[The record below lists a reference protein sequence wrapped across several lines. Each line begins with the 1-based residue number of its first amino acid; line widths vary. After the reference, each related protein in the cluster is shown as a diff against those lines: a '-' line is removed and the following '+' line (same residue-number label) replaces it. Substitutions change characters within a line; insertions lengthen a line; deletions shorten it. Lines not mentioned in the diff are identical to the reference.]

1 LSEVRT
7 AADLTQTS
15 TFHEVKVEESM
26 AVATR
31 TEPTTVSVTVG
42 GSEITLETGKLA
54 KQADGAVVVRSGDTM
69 VLATAQG
76 RMEAREGADFFPLT
90 VDVEERM
97 YAAGKIPG
105 GFFKREGRP
114 TERAILT
121 ARMID
126 RPIRP
131 LWPKGFRNE
140 VQVICTVL
148 SADLVTPH
156 DILCINGASA
166 ALMISPLPFIGPV
179 GAVRIGLVG
188 GELVVNPTLPE
199 LEEGAAL
206 DLIVVGTKEGL
217 TMVEAGADQV
227 PEDRLLEA
235 LELAH
240 AEIKQLCEAQEELAR
255 QVGKAKWL
263 DSSVTEELEGQH
275 GETVRERIDGEGLRA
290 ADAVVEELL
299 TPLGMDS
306 TEEDVVRQ
314 VQQKQSL
321 AAILERIRLQAVLGP
336 VREQFES
343 DLRALTEAEQDSK
356 ELKSAKRH
364 LLFDRIVE
372 TVELPFP
379 VGPAVGDGEAA
390 TTKDSLT
397 KSYVKKAAEAIYKEL
412 VRRKIAVEKA
422 RPDGRGPEEIR
433 PIDCEVEVS
442 ARTHGSAL
450 FTRGQTQIMSLLTLG
465 TAKEGQR
472 IDDLSLETDRRFM
485 HHYNFPP
492 YSVGETG
499 FMRGPKRR
507 DIGHGA
513 LAQRAL
519 EAVIP
524 GAEDFPYTIRI
535 VSETLESN
543 GSSSM
548 GSVCGSTLALMD
560 AGVPIEAPV
569 SGIAMGLVKEG
580 DDYVILTDI
589 QGAED
594 HLGDMDFK
602 VAGTRAGI
610 TALQMDIKITG
621 VTSEIM
627 RNALEQAKRAREI
640 ILDKM
645 LEAIPEPRTELSENA
660 PRISTVKIDQ
670 EKIGMVIG
678 KGGETIRALEADHDV
693 QIDIEEDGTIL
704 IYATEGKNAEAAI
717 AAIEA
722 LTKEPEVGDTYTGK
736 VVKTTQFGAFVELK
750 KGTDGLLHVSNV
762 GPGRVGHIE
771 DVIERGDVLDVLVQE
786 VDKAR
791 GRIGLKLIA
800 KHENG
805 SLVQPEELIE
815 RAKNAPPRER
825 EEERP
830 RGDRDRRG
838 GRGGRGGRDRGRDRD

>member
-1 LSEVRT
+1 MSI
-7 AADLTQTS
+7 
-15 TFHEVKVEESM
+15 VEAELNT
-26 AVATR
+26 VPVTV
-31 TEPTTVSVTVG
+31 TVSVG
-42 GSEITLETGKLA
+42 GKDISFETGKLA

-76 RMEAREGADFFPLT
+76 RTEVREGTDFFPLT
-90 VDVEERM
+90 IDVEERM

-131 LWPKGFRNE
+131 LWPKGYRNE
-140 VQVICTVL
+140 VQCVATVL
-148 SADLVTPH
+148 SADLITPH
-156 DILCINGASA
+156 DILSINGVSA
-166 ALMISPLPFIGPV
+166 ALMVSPLPFLGPI
-179 GAVRIGLVG
+179 GAVRIGLVEG
-188 GELVVNPTLPE
+188 NLVVDPTLQE
-199 LEEGAAL
+199 IEEESVL

-227 PEDRLLEA
+227 PEEKLLEA
-235 LELAH
+235 LDLAQR
-240 AEIKQLCEAQEELAR
+240 EIVKICEAQEELRAKA
-255 QVGKAKWL
+255 GKPKWL
-263 DSSVTEELEGQH
+263 DPTVTERVAASY
-275 GETVRERIDGEGLRA
+275 GEEIAGRIGRDGLA
-290 ADAVVEELL
+290 AAGAIVEEIL
-299 TPLGMDS
+299 TREVGAITMTS
-306 TEEDVVRQ
+306 TEEDVVRELQ
-314 VQQKQSL
+314 TRSALNSVLEKAR
-321 AAILERIRLQAVLGP
+321 AAAVEAP
-336 VREQFES
+336 VRAQFES

-356 ELKSAKRH
+356 ELKSAKQH
-364 LLFDRIVE
+364 LLYDRIVE
-372 TVELPFP
+372 SVELPFP
-379 VGPAVGDGEAA
+379 DAAAGADGGRD
-390 TTKDSLT
+390 TLT
-397 KSYVKKAAEAIYKEL
+397 RQSIARAAESIYKGL
-412 VRRKIAVEKA
+412 VRRKIAVDKR
-422 RPDGRGPEEIR
+422 RPDGRSAQEIR
-433 PIDCEVEVS
+433 SISCEVSVS
-442 ARTHGSAL
+442 PRTHGSAL

-472 IDDLSLETDRRFM
+472 IDDLSLEKDRRYI

-492 YSVGETG
+492 FSVGETG
-499 FMRGPKRR
+499 RMSGPRRR

-524 GAEDFPYTIRI
+524 PAAEFPYTIRV

-560 AGVPIEAPV
+560 AGVPILAPV

-602 VAGTRAGI
+602 VAGTATGI

-621 VTSEIM
+621 VSREIM
-627 RNALEQAKRAREI
+627 QQALAQARQAREA
-640 ILDKM
+640 ILDRM
-645 LEAIPEPRTELSENA
+645 LAAISQPREELAGHA
-660 PRISTVKIDQ
+660 PRISTIQ
-670 EKIGMVIG
+670 INPEFIGMVIG
-678 KGGETIRALEADHDV
+678 KGGETIRALEGDYDV

-704 IYATEGKNAEAAI
+704 VYATSGENGDAAI
-717 AAIEA
+717 SAINA
-722 LTKEPEVGDTYTGK
+722 LTKEPEVGDQFTGK
-736 VVKTTQFGAFVELK
+736 VVKTTDFGAFVELK

-762 GPGRVGHIE
+762 GPGRVNHIE
-771 DVIERGDVLDVLVQE
+771 DVIQRGDVLDVLVQE

-791 GRIGLKLIA
+791 GRIGLKLIQ

-805 SLVQPEELIE
+805 GFVSPEALVE
-815 RAKNAPPRER
+815 RAKDAPPREPR
-825 EEERP
+825 PERP
-830 RGDRDRRG
+830 REG
-838 GRGGRGGRDRGRDRD
+838 GRSGGRPRGPRRD

>member
-1 LSEVRT
+1 MSI
-7 AADLTQTS
+7 
-15 TFHEVKVEESM
+15 
-26 AVATR
+26 ATER
-31 TEPTTVSVTVG
+31 IASVTVEIG
-42 GSEITLETGKLA
+42 GKEMVFETGKLA

-69 VLATAQG
+69 VLATAVG
-76 RMEAREGADFFPLT
+76 RTEAREGADFFPLT
-90 VDVEERM
+90 IDVEERA

-105 GFFKREGRP
+105 GFFKREGKA
-114 TERAILT
+114 TERATLT

-148 SADLVTPH
+148 SADLVIPH

-166 ALMISPLPFIGPV
+166 ALMLSPLPFFGPV
-179 GAVRIGLVG
+179 GAVRVG
-188 GELVVNPTLPE
+188 RIDDEWVLNPTHHE
-199 LEEGAAL
+199 NFEVSSL
-206 DLIVVGTKEGL
+206 DLIVVGTKDGL
-217 TMVEAGADQV
+217 TMVEAGADEV
-227 PEDRLLEA
+227 PDELLLEA

-240 AEIKQLCEAQEELAR
+240 VEIRKLCDAQEDLRSQA
-255 QVGKAKWL
+255 GKAKWL
-263 DSSVTEELEGQH
+263 DLDVTAELEASH
-275 GETVRERIDGEGLRA
+275 GHTIWERLQQNGLREGA
-290 ADAVVEELL
+290 AVTDELL
-299 TPLGMDS
+299 TEIAGATSMDS
-306 TEEDVVRQ
+306 TESDIERQMQVRA
-314 VQQKQSL
+314 SL
-321 AAILERIRLQAVLGP
+321 AMLLEKQRLVAVEGP
-336 VREQFES
+336 VREQFEN
-343 DLRALTEAEQDSK
+343 DLKALTDAEQDSK

-364 LLFDRIVE
+364 LLFERIVDG
-372 TVELPFP
+372 VELPFP
-379 VGPAVGDGEAA
+379 VGPATADGDAPQV
-390 TTKDSLT
+390 KDSLT
-397 KSYVKKAAEAIYKEL
+397 KGYVKKAAEAIYKDL
-412 VRRKIAVEKA
+412 VRKKIAVDKR
-422 RPDGRGPEEIR
+422 RPDGRGTEEIR
-433 PIDCEVEVS
+433 EVDCEVTVS
-442 ARTHGSAL
+442 PRAHGSGL
-450 FTRGQTQIMSLLTLG
+450 FQRGQTQVLSLLTLG

-519 EAVIP
+519 EAILP
-524 GAEDFPYTIRI
+524 AAEDFPYTIRI

-560 AGVPIEAPV
+560 AGVPIKAPV

-602 VAGTRAGI
+602 VAGTRDGI

-621 VTSEIM
+621 VTQEIM
-627 RNALEQAKRAREI
+627 RNALEQAKRARNS
-640 ILDKM
+640 ILDNM
-645 LEAIPEPRTELSENA
+645 LEAIPESREQLAEHA
-660 PRISTVKIDQ
+660 PRISSVQINP
-670 EKIGMVIG
+670 EFIGMVIG
-678 KGGETIRALEADHDV
+678 KGGETIRSLEADYDV

-704 IYATEGKNAEAAI
+704 VYATEGTKADAAI
-717 AAIEA
+717 SAITA
-722 LTKEPEVGDTYTGK
+722 LTKEPEVGDTFTGK

-762 GPGRVGHIE
+762 GPGRVAHIE
-771 DVIERGDVLDVLVQE
+771 DVMARGDIVDVIVQE

-791 GRIGLKLIA
+791 GRIGLKLVA
-800 KHENG
+800 KHEDG
-805 SLVQPEELIE
+805 KMVSPEELIE
-815 RAKNAPPRER
+815 RAKSAPPRPP

-830 RGDRDRRG
+830 RRDDR
-838 GRGGRGGRDRGRDRD
+838 GRGGRDRGPRRD

>member
-1 LSEVRT
+1 MSI
-7 AADLTQTS
+7 
-15 TFHEVKVEESM
+15 
-26 AVATR
+26 ATER
-31 TEPTTVSVTVG
+31 RAQVSVQVG
-42 GSEITLETGKLA
+42 QQEITFETGKLA
-54 KQADGAVVVRSGDTM
+54 KQADGAVLVRSGDTM
-69 VLATAQG
+69 VLATAVG
-76 RMEAREGADFFPLT
+76 RSETREGADFFPLT
-90 VDVEERM
+90 IDVEERM

-105 GFFKREGRP
+105 GFFKREGRAS
-114 TERAILT
+114 ERATLT

-148 SADLVTPH
+148 SADLVVPH

-166 ALMISPLPFIGPV
+166 ALMLSPLPFFGPV
-179 GAVRIGLVG
+179 GAVRIGRID
-188 GELVVNPTLPE
+188 GELVVNPTLQQNW
-199 LEEGAAL
+199 EETTL
-206 DLIVVGTKEGL
+206 DLIVVGTKDGL
-217 TMVEAGADQV
+217 TMVEAGADEV
-227 PEDRLLEA
+227 PETLLLEA
-235 LELAH
+235 LELAQG
-240 AEIKQLCEAQEELAR
+240 EIRKLCEAQEDLRR
-255 QVGKAKWL
+255 QAGKAKWL
-263 DSSVTEELEGQH
+263 DSDLNAEIESAH
-275 GETVRERIDGEGLRA
+275 GHTIWERIQRDGLREA
-290 ADAVVEELL
+290 AAVVDELTVEL
-299 TPLGMDS
+299 SPAIGMDS
-306 TEEDVVRQ
+306 TDEDIQRQ
-314 VQQKQSL
+314 IQVKTSLSMLLEKQRL
-321 AAILERIRLQAVLGP
+321 AAVEAP

-343 DLRALTEAEQDSK
+343 DLRALTDAEQDSK

-379 VGPAVGDGEAA
+379 VSSGEADVA
-390 TTKDSLT
+390 VKDGTT
-397 KSYVKKAAEAIYKEL
+397 KSYVKKAAEAIYKDI
-412 VRRKIAVEKA
+412 VRKKIAVDKR
-422 RPDGRGPEEIR
+422 RPDGRGTDEIR
-433 PIDCEVEVS
+433 PIEVEVGLS
-442 ARTHGSAL
+442 PRAHGSGL
-450 FTRGQTQIMSLLTLG
+450 FTRGQTQVLSSLTLG

-472 IDDLSLETDRRFM
+472 IDDLSLERDRRYM

-492 YSVGETG
+492 FSVGETG

-519 EAVIP
+519 EAMIP
-524 GAEDFPYTIRI
+524 PAEEFPYTIRI

-548 GSVCGSTLALMD
+548 ASVCGSTLSLMD
-560 AGVPIEAPV
+560 AGVPIKAPV

-602 VAGTRAGI
+602 VAGTRDGI

-621 VTSEIM
+621 VTQEIM
-627 RNALEQAKRAREI
+627 SGALEQAKRARNE
-640 ILDKM
+640 ILDTM
-645 LEAIPEPRTELSENA
+645 LAVIPESRAELAANA
-660 PRISTVKIDQ
+660 PRITTIKIDQ

-678 KGGETIRALEADHDV
+678 KGGETIRGLEADYEV

-704 IYATEGKNAEAAI
+704 IYATDGEKAEGATSAI
-717 AAIEA
+717 QA

-762 GPGRVGHIE
+762 GPGRVAHIE
-771 DVIERGDVLDVLVQE
+771 DVMSRGDVVDVIVQE

-791 GRIGLKLIA
+791 GRVGLKLVA

-805 SLVQPEELIE
+805 GLVQPEELIE
-815 RAKNAPPRER
+815 RAKDAPPRPP
-825 EEERP
+825 EEDRP
-830 RGDRDRRG
+830 RRDDRRG
-838 GRGGRGGRDRGRDRD
+838 GRGGGRPSRGRDE